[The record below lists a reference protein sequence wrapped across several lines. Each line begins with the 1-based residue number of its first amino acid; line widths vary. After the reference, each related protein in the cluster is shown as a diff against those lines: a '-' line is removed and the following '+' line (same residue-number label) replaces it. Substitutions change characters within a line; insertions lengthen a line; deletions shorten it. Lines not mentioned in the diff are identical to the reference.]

1 MGSHALA
8 VFVYIERGRPR
19 KHPPKLEALI
29 HTEVDV
35 CFDVG
40 VCILVAPFHKPQL

>member
-1 MGSHALA
+1 MGSQALA

-19 KHPPKLEALI
+19 KHPLKIEALV

-40 VCILVAPFHKPQL
+40 VCILVSTFHRPQL